1 MAVGG
6 SGNDDEDN
14 TDDNDVCNG
23 ITITMMS
30 ASMRM
35 KTMETKLDMPTK
47 DDDNAGDDAESGHDD
62 DDDDDVDIGR
72 MASPMMAAIMKNTR
86 IMMVMMMAI
95 MTTDMATRTR
105 QIDPLVPVRDS
116 PRFARRRHSHELDDS
131 QTSSVLVALQKQVKV
146 WQHPVID
153 ETTGA
158 TDYGAADVHGSA
170 VPITQLIVS

>member
-47 DDDNAGDDAESGHDD
+47 DDDNAGDDAEFGHDDD

-72 MASPMMAAIMKNTR
+72 MANPMMAAIMKK
-86 IMMVMMMAI
+86 
-95 MTTDMATRTR
+95 
-105 QIDPLVPVRDS
+105 
-116 PRFARRRHSHELDDS
+116 HEDHDGDDDGDND
-131 QTSSVLVALQKQVKV
+131 
-146 WQHPVID
+146 H
-153 ETTGA
+153 
-158 TDYGAADVHGSA
+158 
-170 VPITQLIVS
+170 